1 MPLAAGTRV
10 GAFEILARLS
20 QMAGS
25 EQVETIEYV
34 GPTRMIDLRRRSPV
48 RTRDPRLA
56 DVSVLVVDDDPG
68 ICRTLAEILEGEGC
82 SVETAANGV
91 EALAR
96 DEKLHFDFV
105 LSDVV
110 MPKMD
115 GHELF
120 CAIRERF
127 PGLPVLMMTAFHHDK
142 DHIIKRSRLRGLDG
156 VIFKKPVDP
165 ERLRQVLIDTVEAS
179 RHAR

>member
-1 MPLAAGTRV
+1 
-10 GAFEILARLS
+10 
-20 QMAGS
+20 
-25 EQVETIEYV
+25 
-34 GPTRMIDLRRRSPV
+34 
-48 RTRDPRLA
+48 
-56 DVSVLVVDDDPG
+56 
-68 ICRTLAEILEGEGC
+68 
-82 SVETAANGV
+82 VETAANGV
-91 EALAR
+91 EALAKV
-96 DEKLHFDFV
+96 EKAPFDVV

-110 MPKMD
+110 MPRMD

-120 CAIRERF
+120 CAIRERY

-165 ERLRQVLIDTVEAS
+165 GRLRQVLIDTVEAS